1 MDPFYL
7 GVLRL
12 KFGLSVVLVLV
23 VVPLSN
29 VTVLCVPRAIGKHV
43 TGLSSCSSSCVI
55 IIGCQLG
62 TGHHRTSSSR
72 LVIIYNPEKEQSR
85 IHWRGRIRKSLVTKY
100 TLLIHF
106 GMFERLRPPFLR
118 ELIFESLA
126 KPAHWVAPIRE
137 ALWSSRID
145 MPEWKSGCLDPR
157 TLSKF
162 EISSKKLEKWLSP
175 KTFWNAPPIILDEP
189 GYFLACSILKGSKK
203 NFGKFWNSES
213 GHGIL
218 CFS

>member
-1 MDPFYL
+1 M
-7 GVLRL
+7 
-12 KFGLSVVLVLV
+12 S
-23 VVPLSN
+23 SN

-118 ELIFESLA
+118 KLIFESLA
-126 KPAHWVAPIRE
+126 KPAIGWAYCLVPSEKLKDWHAWMKIRV
-137 ALWSSRID
+137 
-145 MPEWKSGCLDPR
+145 LDPR

-175 KTFWNAPPIILDEP
+175 KTAWNAPPIILDEP
-189 GYFLACSILKGSKK
+189 GYFLARSILEGSEK
-203 NFGKFWNSES
+203 NLGKFGNSKS

-218 CFS
+218 CLS